1 MKVTKNYNCICGK
14 CPICSVKKS
23 LESCGRKKEKEFMPC
38 YFCGKPK
45 VLKTRLYKATSTCLE
60 CKEKSN
66 LSVRRNGLMKIQ

>member
-1 MKVTKNYNCICGK
+1 MKTRIK
-14 CPICSVKKS
+14 
-23 LESCGRKKEKEFMPC
+23 KKEKEFMPC